1 MFRTLLIA
9 NRGEIACRI
18 ARTAHRM
25 GIRTVAI
32 YSEADR
38 DALHVRTCDEAVCVG
53 PPGVR
58 ESYLNIKAVVA
69 AAERTGAEAVHPGY
83 GFLSENA
90 AFARA
95 VDGAG
100 MIFVGPPARA
110 IEAMGS
116 KSGAKAL
123 LEPAGVPMVP
133 GYHGEKQDPAF
144 LLGQAEEIGF
154 PVLIKAVAGGGG
166 RGMRI
171 VKAAS
176 EFEKLLETAQREA
189 LGAFGDPSVL
199 LEKYLERPRHVEV
212 QVFADRHGEV
222 VHLFERDCSIQ
233 RRHQKVV
240 EEAPAP
246 GISSETSAA
255 IGQAAVQAARAI
267 DYVGAGTCEFLMDR
281 DERFYFIEMNTR
293 LQVEHPV
300 TELITGTDLVEWQLR
315 VAAGEPLPLSQRD
328 IRLSGHAIEVRLYAE
343 DPTRGFLPQTG
354 RLEVLKFPEND
365 PFVRVDSGVTEG
377 DEVSPHYDPMIAKL
391 VVRGENRAQAVA
403 RLRSALA
410 DTQIAGIITNRGFL
424 HAVARH
430 PAFRDGDVHTH
441 FIEEHENELELH
453 GGKAPPGDEVVA
465 AAVLALLDDRR
476 YQAETRA
483 VATADPYSPWNTTFG
498 WRLNEHVSEE
508 VVLLRENERFA
519 IEVAYRGPEYHMTL
533 PTSPAHTRVV
543 HRAPGQLGVEIAGRR
558 FNVGVH
564 VGPDH
569 VTVMARRGIYRFA
582 IEDPGA
588 AAMAQDASGG
598 SLAAPMP
605 GKVTRVHV
613 QEGAKVKKGTPLLVL
628 EAMKMEHTITAPAD
642 GTVTALRCG
651 EGDQVTEGV
660 ELVTFEVGG

>member
-25 GIRTVAI
+25 GVRTIAV

-38 DALHVRTCDEAVCVG
+38 DALHVQSCDEAVCIG
-53 PPGVR
+53 PSSVR
-58 ESYLNIKAVVA
+58 DSYLNIENIVA

-90 AFARA
+90 AFAQA
-95 VDGAG
+95 VLDAG
-100 MIFVGPPARA
+100 LIWVGPPPAA

-133 GYHGEKQDPAF
+133 GYHGANQDPDF
-144 LLGQAEEIGF
+144 LQATAEEIGF

-171 VKAAS
+171 VERAEDFA
-176 EFEKLLETAQREA
+176 KLLETAQREA
-189 LGAFGDPSVL
+189 LGAFGDPAVL
-199 LEKYLERPRHVEV
+199 LEKYLQRPRHVEV
-212 QVFADRHGEV
+212 QVFADSTGQV

-246 GISSETSAA
+246 GISSATSAA
-255 IGQAAVQAARAI
+255 IGQAAVSAASAI
-267 DYVGAGTCEFLMDR
+267 DYVGAGTCEFLMDA
-281 DERFYFIEMNTR
+281 DENFYFIEMNTR

-300 TELITGTDLVEWQLR
+300 TEWITGTDLVEWQLR
-315 VAAGEPLPLSQRD
+315 VAAGEPLPLSQND

-343 DPTRGFLPQTG
+343 DPARGFLPQTG
-354 RLEVLKFPEND
+354 TLEVLQFPEHHG
-365 PFVRVDSGVTEG
+365 FVRVDSGVVEG

-410 DTQIAGIITNRGFL
+410 DTKIAGVTTNRAFL

-430 PAFRDGDVHTH
+430 PAFADGDVHTH
-441 FIEEHENELELH
+441 FIEQHSADLYVTPP
-453 GGKAPPGDEVVA
+453 APTDEVVA
-465 AAVLALLDDRR
+465 AAVLALLDQRR
-476 YQAETRA
+476 AAAEARA
-483 VATADPYSPWNTTFG
+483 ARAADPHSPWNSTYG
-498 WRLNEHVSEE
+498 WRLNERAHETMELDWGEE
-508 VVLLRENERFA
+508 RYA
-519 IEVAYRGPEYHMTL
+519 IEVAYIGNEYHMTL

-543 HRAPGQLGVEIAGRR
+543 HREPGRMGVEIAGRR

-564 VGPDH
+564 AEADH
-569 VTVMARRGIYRFA
+569 VTVMARRGTYRFA
-582 IEDPGA
+582 VHDPGTA
-588 AAMAQDASGG
+588 ALGQDTSGG
-598 SLAAPMP
+598 KLTAPMP
-605 GKVTRVHV
+605 GKVTKVHV
-613 QEGAKVKKGTPLLVL
+613 EAGAKVKKGAPLLTL
-628 EAMKMEHTITAPAD
+628 EAMKMEHTLSAPAD
-642 GTVTALRCG
+642 GTVTMLRCG
-651 EGDQVTEGV
+651 QGDQVEEGV
-660 ELVTFEVGG
+660 ELVAFEAG